1 MINNIRELN
10 NATPEDSSSSLFL
23 EAYKMFIDKYCAGN
37 DNTQPAIA
45 TAYRKIREY
54 GRNAC
59 YYLFVAHVLQAK

>member
-1 MINNIRELN
+1 
-10 NATPEDSSSSLFL
+10 
-23 EAYKMFIDKYCAGN
+23 MFIDKYCAGN